1 MAISTEAAFQCDW
14 MTTVW
19 CYGMISMPLGC
30 GIHSNNS
37 NSNQKTWKYFHEKH
51 LFQILRKRIAQ
62 DDTSFREKNLEKIVS
77 RLYTPTSTW
86 SSSQSYQSAMVGS
99 PARLQAAPW
108 LRQVCQASA
117 DSCKLFSSRVRSTR
131 PAWRQGFRFERHALL
146 KCLKVCQVEFSSIFC
161 LCPMVTHDGT
171 LTNFPF
177 RKNQHHHLQQSTV
190 PWPHLCSGLRKHKST
205 RLKPL
210 RLTPAPSF
218 GWKKQKRVF
227 VGILGEHLTNLKK
240 HF

>member
-19 CYGMISMPLGC
+19 CYGMTSMPLGC
-30 GIHSNNS
+30 GIHSNSS
-37 NSNQKTWKYFHEKH
+37 NPT
-51 LFQILRKRIAQ
+51 KRLESTFMKSTYSRSCGKQ
-62 DDTSFREKNLEKIVS
+62 SLKMTQVSGKKNMEKIVS

-131 PAWRQGFRFERHALL
+131 PAWRQGFWFERHALL
-146 KCLKVCQVEFSSIFC
+146 KVSQVEASSIFC

-171 LTNFPF
+171 VTNFPL

-210 RLTPAPSF
+210 HLTPAPSF
-218 GWKKQKRVF
+218 GCRTKKKMSF
-227 VGILGEHLTNLKK
+227 GWDFGGALNKS
-240 HF
+240 

>member
-19 CYGMISMPLGC
+19 CYGMTSMPLGC

-37 NSNQKTWKYFHEKH
+37 NPT
-51 LFQILRKRIAQ
+51 KRLESTFMKSTYSRSCGKQ
-62 DDTSFREKNLEKIVS
+62 SLKMTQVSGKKNMEKIVS
-77 RLYTPTSTW
+77 RLYTQTSTW

-131 PAWRQGFRFERHALL
+131 PAWRQGFYFERHALR
-146 KCLKVCQVEFSSIFC
+146 KVSQVEAIFC

-177 RKNQHHHLQQSTV
+177 RKTNITIFNNQRFGGLICVVAFENIRAQGWSLFAWLRHQVLVGKNKNEFLLGFWGST
-190 PWPHLCSGLRKHKST
+190 
-205 RLKPL
+205 
-210 RLTPAPSF
+210 
-218 GWKKQKRVF
+218 
-227 VGILGEHLTNLKK
+227 
-240 HF
+240 